1 MTGHIGQLVK
11 SLVTSVTFIRSQ
23 VCMCILMDAQIF
35 FLMEAFFVKRAFVS
49 FDIAVNFPMFDEN

>member
-23 VCMCILMDAQIF
+23 VFMCILMDAQIY
-35 FLMEAFFVKRAFVS
+35 FLVEAQRAYVS
-49 FDIAVNFPMFDEN
+49 FDIAVNFLRFDQN